1 MSEIDKKINLNLFKI
16 LEISEKNISTYTCDL
31 CNKNSN
37 MICIFDPC
45 NHNCCVLCCDNLYD
59 SYLNKEESSYKSIMF
74 ICTFCDCK
82 IYDISYK

>member
-1 MSEIDKKINLNLFKI
+1 MSEIDKLNLNLFKI

-37 MICIFDPC
+37 MISIFDPC

-59 SYLNKEESSYKSIMF
+59 SYLYNLYKEDLCMF
-74 ICTFCDCK
+74 ICPFCDCK
-82 IYDISYK
+82 IYDIFYKK